1 MIRPKPIFGWTLL
14 DDLAPTPSSWL
25 PQTESRFLGPRGWG
39 TPLSCPFLQP
49 GSCRFRWG
57 QTPALARSVPGRLA
71 LSFQPRGQGPQRW
84 WWHCPLSDAGHHPQV
99 PSGWGPVGGELPSAT
114 LASDWLWS
122 AAVPATRLPLPGWRS
137 HIGSDG
143 KCSSEFW
150 AQLRLTEA
158 CQPHQKPDTP
168 ALCPRPLP
176 TRPPAQPGRTVTPA
190 TAPSGCQAQST
201 QPPCP
206 PGLCP
211 LGQAHSGAQA
221 PAQGHSRPSEGLLQ
235 RGEAARKG
243 GGEGG
248 S

>member
-99 PSGWGPVGGELPSAT
+99 PSGWGPVGGELPVQPWLPIGYGAPQCPPPASPSLAGAAT
-114 LASDWLWS
+114 SVVMANAARSSGHSCASLRPVVSPGRGGGGGQGAPLW
-122 AAVPATRLPLPGWRS
+122 AGCPKVR
-137 HIGSDG
+137 GSSG
-143 KCSSEFW
+143 SSV
-150 AQLRLTEA
+150 L
-158 CQPHQKPDTP
+158 
-168 ALCPRPLP
+168 
-176 TRPPAQPGRTVTPA
+176 RPP
-190 TAPSGCQAQST
+190 
-201 QPPCP
+201 
-206 PGLCP
+206 
-211 LGQAHSGAQA
+211 
-221 PAQGHSRPSEGLLQ
+221 
-235 RGEAARKG
+235 
-243 GGEGG
+243 EGG
-248 S
+248 CDGATQTIPPLSLVAKS